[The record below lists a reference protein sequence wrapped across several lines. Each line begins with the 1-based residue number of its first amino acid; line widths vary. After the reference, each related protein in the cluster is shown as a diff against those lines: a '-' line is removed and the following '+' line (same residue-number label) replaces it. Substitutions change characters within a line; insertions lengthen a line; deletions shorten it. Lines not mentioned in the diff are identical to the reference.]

1 MLNRKVDR
9 IILRDRADVQFDDLI
24 TFDKEVKLVDIIDKI
39 ENLKKEKEDYTNED
53 VYKVLSELSSFEI
66 IWLGQY
72 DIVEY

>member
-9 IILRDRADVQFDDLI
+9 IILRDRADEQFDDLI

-39 ENLKKEKEDYTNED
+39 ENLQKEKEDYDNED
-53 VYKVLSELSSFEI
+53 VYKALSELSSFEI

>member
-1 MLNRKVDR
+1 MNRKVDR
-9 IILRDRADVQFDDLI
+9 IILRDIADTQFDDLI
-24 TFDKEVKLVDIIDKI
+24 TFDKEVNLIDIIDKI

>member
-1 MLNRKVDR
+1 MNRKVNR
-9 IILRDRADVQFDDLI
+9 IILRDIAGEQFDDLI

-39 ENLKKEKEDYTNED
+39 ENLKKEKEDYDNED

-72 DIVEY
+72 DVLEY

>member
-9 IILRDRADVQFDDLI
+9 IILRDVADEQFDDLI
-24 TFDKEVKLVDIIDKI
+24 TFDKEVKLIDIIDKI
-39 ENLKKEKEDYTNED
+39 ENLEKEKEDYDNED
-53 VYKVLSELSSFEI
+53 VYKVLSELSSFKI

>member
-9 IILRDRADVQFDDLI
+9 IILRDVADTQFDDLI
-24 TFDKEVKLVDIIDKI
+24 TFDKEVKLIDIIDKI
-39 ENLKKEKEDYTNED
+39 ENLKKEKEDYDNED
-53 VYKVLSELSSFEI
+53 VYKVLSELSSFKI

>member
-9 IILRDRADVQFDDLI
+9 IILRDIADEQFDDLI

-39 ENLKKEKEDYTNED
+39 ENLKKEKEDYDNED
-53 VYKVLSELSSFEI
+53 VYKVLSELSSFKI

>member
-9 IILRDRADVQFDDLI
+9 IILRDVADEQFDDLI
-24 TFDKEVKLVDIIDKI
+24 TFDKEVKLIDITDKI
-39 ENLKKEKEDYTNED
+39 ENLKKEKEDYDNED

>member
-1 MLNRKVDR
+1 MNR
-9 IILRDRADVQFDDLI
+9 IILRDIADTQFDDLI
-24 TFDKEVKLVDIIDKI
+24 TFDNEVFLKDVINKIDYVKENV
-39 ENLKKEKEDYTNED
+39 EDYTNED

>member
-1 MLNRKVDR
+1 MNRKVDR
-9 IILRDRADVQFDDLI
+9 IILRDIADTQFDDLI
-24 TFDKEVKLVDIIDKI
+24 TFDKEVNLIDIIDKI
-39 ENLKKEKEDYTNED
+39 ENLKKEKEDYDNED

>member
-1 MLNRKVDR
+1 MNRKVDR
-9 IILRDRADVQFDDLI
+9 IILRDIADTQFDDLI
-24 TFDKEVKLVDIIDKI
+24 TFDKEVNLIDIIDKI

-72 DIVEY
+72 DVLEY